1 MQGLGSF
8 AIVFCMFL
16 SKSAPPV
23 KLTYSDTGGVEY
35 ARVGMAGNGVQWAV
49 CRREGAKAGFGC
61 LFRLDM
67 HLLAFH

>member
-16 SKSAPPV
+16 SKSALPV

-49 CRREGAKAGFGC
+49 CRREGAKTGFGC
-61 LFRLDM
+61 LFRLD
-67 HLLAFH
+67 